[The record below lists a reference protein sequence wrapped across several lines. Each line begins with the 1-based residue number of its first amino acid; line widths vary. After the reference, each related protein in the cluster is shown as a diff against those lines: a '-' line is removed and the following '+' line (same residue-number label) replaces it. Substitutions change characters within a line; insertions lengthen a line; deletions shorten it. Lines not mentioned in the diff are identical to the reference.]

1 MLNFSE
7 DCIVAQ
13 YFGLDLLKFLV
24 AQIYIYFFG
33 KQSSSSTNMNLVKK
47 EYFFME

>member
-7 DCIVAQ
+7 DCMVTQ
-13 YFGLDLLKFLV
+13 YLDWIWNFE
-24 AQIYIYFFG
+24 I
-33 KQSSSSTNMNLVKK
+33 SSSTNMNLVKK